1 MRCAL
6 KISARRGLKS
16 FADFARRSPN
26 FGMASALVEAKSGK
40 EASMQ
45 TSIEGP
51 NNYRVEVSGWDAREL
66 FFVEKTLFR
75 WTDSG
80 EKTVGLMSRL
90 REGCVV
96 FVRLIH
102 AFAENANFPVAYRVQ
117 SISDG
122 DGDGRGCVRLVQLH
136 PRYESNHDAPVL
148 AKAAVSV
155 EASKRM
161 N

>member
-6 KISARRGLKS
+6 KISARGGLKS
-16 FADFARRSPN
+16 FADFARRPPI
-26 FGMASALVEAKSGK
+26 FGKASVLVEAKIGK

-45 TSIEGP
+45 LGIEGP

-102 AFAENANFPVAYRVQ
+102 AFAENANFPVPYRVQ
-117 SISDG
+117 SIAPG

-136 PRYESNHDAPVL
+136 PRYESNHEAPEL
-148 AKAAVSV
+148 GK
-155 EASKRM
+155 
-161 N
+161 

>member
-1 MRCAL
+1 
-6 KISARRGLKS
+6 
-16 FADFARRSPN
+16 
-26 FGMASALVEAKSGK
+26 MASALVDAKSGK

-117 SISDG
+117 SIVAG

-136 PRYESNHDAPVL
+136 PRYESNHEVPVL
-148 AKAAVSV
+148 GKAAVDV
-155 EASKRM
+155 EALKRM

>member
-1 MRCAL
+1 
-6 KISARRGLKS
+6 
-16 FADFARRSPN
+16 
-26 FGMASALVEAKSGK
+26 
-40 EASMQ
+40 MQ

-102 AFAENANFPVAYRVQ
+102 AFVENANFPVAYRVQ
-117 SISDG
+117 SIAAG

-136 PRYESNHDAPVL
+136 PRYESNATAPTLGTV
-148 AKAAVSV
+148 AVEV
-155 EASKRM
+155 EALKRM

>member
-6 KISARRGLKS
+6 KISARGGLKS
-16 FADFARRSPN
+16 FADFAPRSPI
-26 FGMASALVEAKSGK
+26 FGKASALVEAKNGK

-117 SISDG
+117 SIAPG
-122 DGDGRGCVRLVQLH
+122 EGDGRGCVRLVQLH
-136 PRYESNHDAPVL
+136 PRYESNHEGPVL
-148 AKAAVSV
+148 GKAAVDV
-155 EASKRM
+155 EALKRM

>member
-1 MRCAL
+1 
-6 KISARRGLKS
+6 
-16 FADFARRSPN
+16 
-26 FGMASALVEAKSGK
+26 MASALVEATRSK

-45 TSIEGP
+45 PGIEGP

-136 PRYESNHDAPVL
+136 PRYESNHETPML
-148 AKAAVSV
+148 GKAAVGV